1 MILKNKTVLITGIG
15 KGIGET
21 TCRIALEEGAFVYGI
36 TRTKKD
42 IQKFKNH
49 TNLKAYVGDTSNIN
63 LLKRI
68 LNDSIRHKRLIN
80 GIVNNAG
87 VRFRKKFL
95 KISKYEL
102 QQVFNNNFFS
112 IFFLTQFFLKNSLQ
126 KKNIKSIV
134 NVSSIVGKNG
144 FEELSGYASTKS
156 ALVGLGKSLAVEFGG
171 LGVRTNTI
179 NPGFIKTSYYQKF
192 KKNSKI
198 YNWTLSRTP
207 IKRWGE
213 PNEVSRLIVFL
224 LSDKSSYINGED
236 INIDGGWLS
245 S

>member
-49 TNLKAYVGDTSNIN
+49 INLKAYVGDTSNIN

-156 ALVGLGKSLAVEFGG
+156 ALIGLGKSLAVEFGG